1 MTIMTRSKYSVQI
14 REDNNDVKHE
24 ATNHGKRWTEAED
37 KMLEDL
43 HNTPIITHG
52 NIQLFAR
59 SVNRTYGAIK
69 SRMLSTYAGVNFDYE
84 NYDNNKALFNKFKF
98 ATEEDIEYYALKK
111 FNKRD
116 RKLFKLNKLESII
129 TKYANKI
136 NENDFNRLN
145 DTLESLKDGI

>member
-1 MTIMTRSKYSVQI
+1 MTRSKYSVQI

-37 KMLEDL
+37 KMLDDL
-43 HNTPIITHG
+43 HNTPVITHG
-52 NIQLFAR
+52 DIQLFAR

-69 SRMLSTYAGVNFDYE
+69 SRILSTYSGVNFDYE

-98 ATEEDIEYYALKK
+98 AKEEDIEYYALKK
-111 FNKRD
+111 FNKKD

>member
-14 REDNNDVKHE
+14 REDNNDVKYE
-24 ATNHGKRWTEAED
+24 ATNHGKRWTETED
-37 KMLEDL
+37 KMLDGL
-43 HNTPIITHG
+43 HNTPIVTHG
-52 NIQLFAR
+52 DIQLFAR

-98 ATEEDIEYYALKK
+98 ATEEDIEYYALKN
-111 FNKRD
+111 FNKKD

-136 NENDFNRLN
+136 NESDLNRLN
-145 DTLESLKDGI
+145 ETLDSLKEGI

>member
-1 MTIMTRSKYSVQI
+1 MTRSKYSVQI

-37 KMLEDL
+37 KMLDDL
-43 HNTPIITHG
+43 HNTPVITHG
-52 NIQLFAR
+52 DIQLFAR

-69 SRMLSTYAGVNFDYE
+69 SRILSTYSGVNFDYE

-111 FNKRD
+111 FNKKD